1 MSEKTLPVPSTEA
14 SLATVSGLLG
24 WIPTWIVGRRH
35 YDAVPP
41 AGVTLVCERQ
51 PDNPSDTEAIAVYAP
66 GGGQTGHLP
75 RCDAAYLAPL
85 LDRGVVRLETR
96 LSGPD
101 DPDNRTP
108 IRLEV
113 WPAEQAADLAGR
125 HADTAEA
132 VWHHQLLGLWQN
144 RARYAHTALD
154 AFRSEVRAHFHAG
167 GLWPETQLLYR
178 LLKGTVADGAAA
190 AEQVRLEQMRREAE
204 AAERSRAAQ
213 LAECRAAIACEACGP
228 LLPFGHLSVLP
239 LRAVRPAAARPIAS
253 AVRQGT
259 AAISCATESD
269 DLCKLRVKVE
279 RGQCVFAVKG
289 EELDTTLVRVRV
301 LHDSV
306 FAPGLV
312 PDQLFYVVKAN
323 GESPNR
329 RKPVFMADA
338 VMPEPAL
345 PALPGEA
352 TGFAVFRGAECLEIA
367 LFTQPGSA
375 AAALP
380 LLRARTW
387 HLKPASPAPS
397 AAEAFASVRPLFTDA
412 ALKPAPPYIDF
423 SDCPGLSGEAFI
435 LGGSLVYLRVKV
447 KEQACGHSSLFGLGL
462 SGKLDLLEG
471 AGEDQTLF
479 VEAGAVEGERPVPDI
494 AYAGEVGRPEQRS

>member
-1 MSEKTLPVPSTEA
+1 MKEKNTVPEKNLPIPTPEA
-14 SLATVSGLLG
+14 SLAPVSGMLG

-35 YDAVPP
+35 YAAVPP
-41 AGVTLVCERQ
+41 AGAALVCERQ
-51 PDNPSDTEAIAVYAP
+51 PSNPSDADAIAVYAP
-66 GGGQTGHLP
+66 GCGQTGHLP

-85 LDRGVVRLETR
+85 VDRGIVRIEAR

-154 AFRSEVRAHFHAG
+154 AFRSEVREHFHAG

-190 AEQVRLEQMRREAE
+190 AEQARLEKMRQEAE

-213 LAECRAAIACEACGP
+213 LAECRAAIACEMCGP
-228 LLPFGHLSVLP
+228 MLPFGHLSVLP
-239 LRAVRPAAARPIAS
+239 LRAARPASSVLPLAS
-253 AVRQGT
+253 AVRQGA
-259 AAISCATESD
+259 AAISCGTESV

-279 RGQCVFAVKG
+279 RGTCVFAVKG
-289 EELDTTLVRVRV
+289 EELDTTLGRVRV

-312 PDQLFYVVKAN
+312 PDHLFYVVKTD
-323 GESPNR
+323 GESPKR

-345 PALPGEA
+345 PELPGEA
-352 TGFAVFRGAECLEIA
+352 TGFALFRGTECLEIA
-367 LFTQPGSA
+367 LFTHPDSA
-375 AAALP
+375 VAALP
-380 LLRARTW
+380 LLRARSW
-387 HLKPASPAPS
+387 HLKPATPAPP
-397 AAEAFASVRPLFTDA
+397 AAEAFDAIRPVFLDA
-412 ALKPAPPYIDF
+412 AIKPAPPHIDF
-423 SDCPGLSGEAFI
+423 NDCPGLSGEAFI
-435 LGGSLVYLRVKV
+435 LGGGLVYLRVKV
-447 KEQACGHSSLFGLGL
+447 KEKACGQLRES
-462 SGKLDLLEG
+462 
-471 AGEDQTLF
+471 AC
-479 VEAGAVEGERPVPDI
+479 
-494 AYAGEVGRPEQRS
+494 

>member
-1 MSEKTLPVPSTEA
+1 MKEKNTVPEKNLPIPTPEA
-14 SLATVSGLLG
+14 YLAPVSGMLG

-35 YDAVPP
+35 YAAVPP
-41 AGVTLVCERQ
+41 AGAALVCERQ
-51 PDNPSDTEAIAVYAP
+51 PSNPIDADAIAVYAP

-85 LDRGVVRLETR
+85 VDRGVVRIEAR

-154 AFRSEVRAHFHAG
+154 AFRSEVREHFHAG

-190 AEQVRLEQMRREAE
+190 AEQARLEKMRQEAE

-213 LAECRAAIACEACGP
+213 LAECRAAITCEMCGP
-228 LLPFGHLSVLP
+228 MLPFGHLSVLP
-239 LRAVRPAAARPIAS
+239 LRAARPASALPIAS
-253 AVRQGT
+253 AVREGT
-259 AAISCATESD
+259 AAISCATESI

-279 RGQCVFAVKG
+279 RGTCVFAVKG
-289 EELDTTLVRVRV
+289 EELDTTLGRVRV

-312 PDQLFYVVKAN
+312 PDQLFYVVKTD
-323 GESPNR
+323 GESPKR

-345 PALPGEA
+345 PELPGEA
-352 TGFAVFRGAECLEIA
+352 TGFALFRGTECLEIA
-367 LFTQPGSA
+367 LFTHPDSA
-375 AAALP
+375 VAALP
-380 LLRARTW
+380 LLRARSW
-387 HLKPASPAPS
+387 HLKPATPAPP
-397 AAEAFASVRPLFTDA
+397 AAEAFDA
-412 ALKPAPPYIDF
+412 ARSIILDAAMKPVPPYINF
-423 SDCPGLSGEAFI
+423 NDCPGLSGEAFI
-435 LGGSLVYLRVKV
+435 LGGGLVYLRVKV
-447 KEQACGHSSLFGLGL
+447 KEKACGQLRESACQ
-462 SGKLDLLEG
+462 SG
-471 AGEDQTLF
+471 A
-479 VEAGAVEGERPVPDI
+479 
-494 AYAGEVGRPEQRS
+494 